1 MANTSVERLLDS
13 AELAERLS
21 IPVRTLDQWAY
32 RKVGPSYVKCGRHR
46 RYRIQDVERW
56 LDSQTRGGTAA

>member
-1 MANTSVERLLDS
+1 MTNLLTSE
-13 AELAERLS
+13 ELAAMLGG

-32 RKVGPSYVKCGRHR
+32 RKVGPSYVRCGRHR
-46 RYRIQDVERW
+46 GYRIQDVERW

>member
-1 MANTSVERLLDS
+1 MTNLLTSE
-13 AELAERLS
+13 ELAAMLGG

-46 RYRIQDVERW
+46 RYRPQDVERW